1 MDYCD
6 KLIIDGLI
14 FQNVAKYFRPELNT
28 TIDLRSISSRGP
40 SKCNLNTVNW
50 RPRIAVCR
58 PEMLQ
63 VDIRSISVKA
73 QVGHHSRAGALGSAA
88 AGGAQPSCR

>member
-1 MDYCD
+1 MF
-6 KLIIDGLI
+6 IDELV
-14 FQNVAKYFRPELNT
+14 FQNVAKIRPKLKTAINGNYK
-28 TIDLRSISSRGP
+28 IYLRSISSRGP

-63 VDIRSISVKA
+63 VNIRSISVKA
-73 QVGHHSRAGALGSAA
+73 QVGHHSRAAAPGSAA
-88 AGGAQPSCR
+88 TGGAQPSCR